1 MFYIHHL
8 HAGVILF
15 CTGMFINLQA
25 DHILRNLR
33 KPGETGYK
41 IPRGTCILFV
51 FLLFVHIKLFLIEI
65 NRFRLLLQQQKKR
78 KTYENV
84 ITFVWKLIEINLQCM
99 SSISLYTIYKY
110 IYIDTCIYKDSV
122 S

>member
-8 HAGVILF
+8 HVGVILF

-41 IPRGTCILFV
+41 IPRGTCISFV

-65 NRFRLLLQQQKKR
+65 NRFRLLLQKK
-78 KTYENV
+78 KEKHMKNV
-84 ITFVWKLIEINLQCM
+84 ITFASKLIEINLQCM
-99 SSISLYTIYKY
+99 SSISLYTIYKN
-110 IYIDTCIYKDSV
+110 I
-122 S
+122 